1 MASLTV
7 RGILEISEEVLRKKG
22 IENPRLNTEL
32 LLASVLNTER
42 INLYLDFEKP
52 LTDDEI
58 NSYREKIKRRLSRE
72 PLQYVLRYSE
82 FYGMRFTV
90 TPDVLIPRPET
101 EILVEE
107 SIKAI
112 TALKTKNI
120 RILEI
125 GTGTGCISIAIAANC
140 GCTIDAI
147 DLNERALA
155 VAIRNARA
163 YNLKGKINFLRKN
176 LITSFDSFEG
186 YGIVVSNPPY
196 IAADEFEQLP
206 DEIKKYEPRN
216 ALTDEK
222 DGLSYYRKIIEL
234 ATKTKNGV
242 MCFVEIGDGKRE
254 RVEGLLIENSIKN
267 YSFSKDLQGID
278 RVLKFEM
285 PT

>member
-7 RGILEISEEVLRKKG
+7 RGILEISEEALRKKG
-22 IENPRLNTEL
+22 IENPRLNAEL

-72 PLQYVLRYSE
+72 PLQYIVGYCE
-82 FYGMRFTV
+82 FYGMKFTV

-107 SIKAI
+107 SIKRI
-112 TALKTKNI
+112 TALKTESI

-125 GTGTGCISIAIAANC
+125 GTGSGCISIAIAANC
-140 GCTIDAI
+140 DGTIDAV
-147 DLNERALA
+147 DLNEKALA
-155 VAIRNARA
+155 VAARNASA
-163 YNLKGKINFLRKN
+163 YNLKSKINFQRKDL
-176 LITSFDSFEG
+176 LISFHSFEE
-186 YGIVVSNPPY
+186 YDLVVSNPPY
-196 IAADEFEQLP
+196 IPADEFELLP
-206 DEIKKYEPRN
+206 DEIKKFEPRN

-234 ATKTKNGV
+234 AARTKNGV
-242 MCFVEIGDGKRE
+242 RCLVEIGDGKRD

-267 YSFSKDLQGID
+267 YGFSKDLQGID